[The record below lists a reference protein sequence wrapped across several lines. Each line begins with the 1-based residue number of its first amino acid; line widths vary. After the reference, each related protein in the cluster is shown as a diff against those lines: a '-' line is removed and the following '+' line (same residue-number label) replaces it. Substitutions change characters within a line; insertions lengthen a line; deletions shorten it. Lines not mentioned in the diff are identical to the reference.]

1 MKLDSLDIKLL
12 NLIQHDSKKTAKELG
27 SVLDM
32 PVTTV
37 YAKIKRMEELGFIR
51 RYTAI
56 LDAPKLGFSATAFVL
71 ATFSY
76 RSPGGAV
83 ATLSQREVAKEVAGF
98 PEVQE
103 VHVISG
109 DWDLLIKVK
118 TTDIDAVGKFVVD
131 KLRTVRG
138 IEKTVTCMVFDTAKE
153 IPEINVGSHPVTWQQ
168 SLRER

>member
-1 MKLDSLDIKLL
+1 MKLDTSDMALL
-12 NLIQHDSKKTAKELG
+12 GILQRDAKKTAKDLG
-27 SVLDM
+27 RDLDM

-56 LDAPKLGFSATAFVL
+56 LDAPKLGFTAIAFVL

-76 RSPGGAV
+76 RSSPGAEV
-83 ATLSQREVAKEVAGF
+83 TLSQREVAKEVATF

-118 TTDIDAVGKFVVD
+118 TTDIDAVGRFVVD

-138 IEKTVTCMVFDTAKE
+138 IEKTITCMVFDTAKE
-153 IPEINVGSHPVTWQQ
+153 TTEISITGREVT
-168 SLRER
+168 

>member
-1 MKLDSLDIKLL
+1 MKLDSTDIRLL
-12 NLIQHDSKKTAKELG
+12 NLLQQDSKKTAKDLG
-27 SVLDM
+27 LALDA

-37 YAKIKRMEELGFIR
+37 YAKIKRMEEIGLIR
-51 RYTAI
+51 GYRAI
-56 LDAPKLGFSATAFVL
+56 LDGSKLGFTATAFVF

-76 RSPGGAV
+76 RSLGIAET
-83 ATLSQREVAKEVAGF
+83 TLSQREVAKEVATF

-109 DWDLLIKVK
+109 DWDLLIKVR

-138 IEKTVTCMVFDTAKE
+138 IEKTVTCMVFDTSKE
-153 IPEINVGSHPVTWQQ
+153 TLEICLDARRN
-168 SLRER
+168 ERM

>member
-1 MKLDSLDIKLL
+1 MKLDSSDIELL
-12 NLIQHDSKKTAKELG
+12 AALQRDSKKTAKELG
-27 SVLDM
+27 SDFDM

-37 YAKIKRMEELGFIR
+37 YAKIKRMEELGYIR

-56 LDAPKLGFSATAFVL
+56 LDAAKLGFTATAFVL

-76 RSPGGAV
+76 RSSGGTE
-83 ATLSQREVAKEVAGF
+83 ATLSQREVAREVATF

-109 DWDLLIKVK
+109 DWDLLIKIK
-118 TTDIDAVGKFVVD
+118 TTDVDAVGRFVVD

-138 IEKTVTCMVFDTAKE
+138 IEKTVTCMVFDTARE
-153 IPEINVGSHPVTWQQ
+153 GPEINITGHKVIYQ
-168 SLRER
+168 E

>member
-1 MKLDSLDIKLL
+1 MKLDSSDVALL
-12 NLIQHDSKKTAKELG
+12 GVLQRDSKKTAKDLG
-27 SVLDM
+27 RDLDM

-37 YAKIKRMEELGFIR
+37 YAKIKRMEEAGFIR
-51 RYTAI
+51 NYTAI
-56 LDAPKLGFSATAFVL
+56 LDGPKLGVGATAFVL

-76 RSPGGAV
+76 RSSGSTEV
-83 ATLSQREVAKEVAGF
+83 TLSQREVAKDVASF

-118 TTDIDAVGKFVVD
+118 TKDIDAVGSFVVD

-153 IPEINVGSHPVTWQQ
+153 TPEI
-168 SLRER
+168 SLSGRLAACQE

>member
-1 MKLDSLDIKLL
+1 MKLDKSDVELLKLL
-12 NLIQHDSKKTAKELG
+12 QEDSKRTAKDLG
-27 SVLDM
+27 AVLEM

-37 YAKIKRMEELGFIR
+37 YARMKKMEELGLIR
-51 RYTAI
+51 KYTAV
-56 LDAPKLGFSATAFVL
+56 LDGPKLGVGATAFVL

-76 RSPGGAV
+76 RSSGNKD
-83 ATLSQREVAKEVAGF
+83 TLSQRQVAKEIAGF

-118 TTDIDAVGKFVVD
+118 APDIDSVGRFVVD

-138 IEKTVTCMVFDTAKE
+138 VEKTVTCMVFDTAKE
-153 IPEINVGSHPVTWQQ
+153 TLEIDLSNAVAMRG
-168 SLRER
+168 

>member
-1 MKLDSLDIKLL
+1 MKLDQSDIKLL
-12 NLIQHDSKKTAKELG
+12 NLVQRDSKKTAKELG
-27 SVLDM
+27 GVLDM

-37 YAKIKRMEELGFIR
+37 YAKIKRMEDLHVIR
-51 RYTAI
+51 KYTAI
-56 LDAPKLGFSATAFVL
+56 LDGPMLGFTATAFVL

-76 RSPGGAV
+76 RSSGGTEAM
-83 ATLSQREVAKEVAGF
+83 LSQREVAKEVARF

-118 TTDIDAVGKFVVD
+118 TTDIDAVGRFVID

-153 IPEINVGSHPVTWQQ
+153 APEINLGSHGAAMQQ
-168 SLRER
+168 SLRE

>member
-1 MKLDSLDIKLL
+1 MKLDASDMALL
-12 NLIQHDSKKTAKELG
+12 AVLQRDSKKTAKDLG
-27 SVLDM
+27 RDLDM

-56 LDAPKLGFSATAFVL
+56 LDAPKLGFTATAFVL

-76 RSPGGAV
+76 RSSAGAE
-83 ATLSQREVAKEVAGF
+83 ATLSQREVAREVATF

-118 TTDIDAVGKFVVD
+118 TTDIDAVGRFVVD

-153 IPEINVGSHPVTWQQ
+153 TSEISITGHKVT
-168 SLRER
+168 

>member
-1 MKLDSLDIKLL
+1 MKLDSLDIRLL
-12 NLIQHDSKKTAKELG
+12 NVLQRDSKRTAKELG
-27 SVLDM
+27 TDLDM

-37 YAKIKRMEELGFIR
+37 YAKIKRMEELGLIR
-51 RYTAI
+51 SYTAV
-56 LDAPKLGFSATAFVL
+56 LDASKLGFAATAFVL

-76 RSPGGAV
+76 RSSGATE

-98 PEVQE
+98 SEVQE

-118 TTDIDAVGKFVVD
+118 AKDVDAVGRFVVD

-138 IEKTVTCMVFDTAKE
+138 IEKTITCMVFDTAKE
-153 IPEINVGSHPVTWQQ
+153 TLEISITGHELTQQ
-168 SLRER
+168 E

>member
-1 MKLDSLDIKLL
+1 MNLDLWDIKLL
-12 NLIQHDSKKTAKELG
+12 NLLQHHSKKTAKELG
-27 SVLDM
+27 LALDM

-37 YAKIKRMEELGFIR
+37 YAKIKRMEEAGFIR
-51 RYTAI
+51 NYTAI
-56 LDAPKLGFSATAFVL
+56 LDGPKLGVGATAFVL

-76 RSPGGAV
+76 RSSGGAE
-83 ATLSQREVAKEVAGF
+83 AALSQREVAREVAGF
-98 PEVQE
+98 SEVQE

-118 TTDIDAVGKFVVD
+118 TKDIDAVGSFVVD

-153 IPEINVGSHPVTWQQ
+153 TPEI
-168 SLRER
+168 SLSGRLAACQE

>member
-1 MKLDSLDIKLL
+1 MKLDSSDIALL
-12 NLIQHDSKKTAKELG
+12 GVLQRDSKKTAKELG
-27 SVLDM
+27 RDLDM

-51 RYTAI
+51 RYMAI
-56 LDAPKLGFSATAFVL
+56 LDAPKLGFTATAFVL

-76 RSPGGAV
+76 RSSAGAE
-83 ATLSQREVAKEVAGF
+83 ATLSQREVAREVATF

-118 TTDIDAVGKFVVD
+118 TKDIDAVGRFVVD

-153 IPEINVGSHPVTWQQ
+153 TSEISIAGHEVT
-168 SLRER
+168 

>member
-1 MKLDSLDIKLL
+1 MKLDASDMALL
-12 NLIQHDSKKTAKELG
+12 AVLQRDSKKTAKDLG
-27 SVLDM
+27 RDLDM

-56 LDAPKLGFSATAFVL
+56 LDAPKLGFTATAFVL

-76 RSPGGAV
+76 RSSAGAE
-83 ATLSQREVAKEVAGF
+83 ATLSQREVAKEVATF

-103 VHVISG
+103 VHIISG

-118 TTDIDAVGKFVVD
+118 TTDIDAVGRFVVD

-138 IEKTVTCMVFDTAKE
+138 IEKTITCMVFDTAKE
-153 IPEINVGSHPVTWQQ
+153 TSEISITGHKVT
-168 SLRER
+168 

>member
-1 MKLDSLDIKLL
+1 MKLDTSDMALL
-12 NLIQHDSKKTAKELG
+12 GILQRDAKKTAKDLG
-27 SVLDM
+27 RDLDM

-56 LDAPKLGFSATAFVL
+56 LDAPKLGFTAIAFVL

-76 RSPGGAV
+76 RSSPGAE
-83 ATLSQREVAKEVAGF
+83 ATLSQREVAKEVATF

-103 VHVISG
+103 VHIISG

-118 TTDIDAVGKFVVD
+118 TTDIDAVGRFVVD

-138 IEKTVTCMVFDTAKE
+138 IEKTITCMVFDTARETTE
-153 IPEINVGSHPVTWQQ
+153 ISITGREVT
-168 SLRER
+168 

>member
-1 MKLDSLDIKLL
+1 MTLDSTDIELL
-12 NLIQHDSKKTAKELG
+12 NLLQEDSKRAAKELG
-27 SVLDM
+27 IALDM
-32 PVTTV
+32 PITTV
-37 YAKIKRMEELGFIR
+37 YTKIKRMEELGFVR

-56 LDAPKLGFSATAFVL
+56 LDAPKLGLTATAFVL

-76 RSPGGAV
+76 DSRTEV
-83 ATLSQREVAKEVAGF
+83 APSQREVAKQVARF

-118 TTDIDAVGKFVVD
+118 TRDVDAVGRFVVD

-153 IPEINVGSHPVTWQQ
+153 TPDI
-168 SLRER
+168 SLRRSWDSILP

>member
-1 MKLDSLDIKLL
+1 MKLDSSDIALL
-12 NLIQHDSKKTAKELG
+12 SLLQRDSKKTAKELG
-27 SVLDM
+27 RILDM

-37 YAKIKRMEELGFIR
+37 YAKIKRMEELGLIR
-51 RYTAI
+51 KYTAI
-56 LDAPKLGFSATAFVL
+56 LDGPKLGVAATAFVL

-76 RSPGGAV
+76 RSSGGNEAI
-83 ATLSQREVAKEVAGF
+83 LSQREVAKEVANF
-98 PEVQE
+98 AEVQE

-118 TTDIDAVGKFVVD
+118 TTEIDAVGKFVVD

-153 IPEINVGSHPVTWQQ
+153 TSEI
-168 SLRER
+168 SLEGHHTPQER

>member
-1 MKLDSLDIKLL
+1 MKLDSSDMALL
-12 NLIQHDSKKTAKELG
+12 GILQRDSKKTAKDLG
-27 SVLDM
+27 RDLDM

-56 LDAPKLGFSATAFVL
+56 LDAPKLGFTALAFVL

-76 RSPGGAV
+76 RSSAGAE
-83 ATLSQREVAKEVAGF
+83 ATLSQREVAKEVATF

-118 TTDIDAVGKFVVD
+118 TKDIDAVGRFVVD

-153 IPEINVGSHPVTWQQ
+153 TSEISIAGHEVT
-168 SLRER
+168 

>member
-1 MKLDSLDIKLL
+1 V
-12 NLIQHDSKKTAKELG
+12 G
-27 SVLDM
+27 
-32 PVTTV
+32 
-37 YAKIKRMEELGFIR
+37 
-51 RYTAI
+51 
-56 LDAPKLGFSATAFVL
+56 ATAFVL

-76 RSPGGAV
+76 RSSGGAE
-83 ATLSQREVAKEVAGF
+83 AALSQREVAREVAGF

-118 TTDIDAVGKFVVD
+118 TKDIDAVGSFVVD

-153 IPEINVGSHPVTWQQ
+153 TPEI
-168 SLRER
+168 SLSGRLAACQE

>member
-1 MKLDSLDIKLL
+1 MKLDSSDIELL
-12 NLIQHDSKKTAKELG
+12 AALQRDSKQTAKELG
-27 SVLDM
+27 SDFDM

-37 YAKIKRMEELGFIR
+37 YARIKRMEELGYIR

-56 LDAPKLGFSATAFVL
+56 LDAAKLGFTATAFVL

-76 RSPGGAV
+76 RSSGRAES
-83 ATLSQREVAKEVAGF
+83 TLSQREVAKEVATF

-109 DWDLLIKVK
+109 NWDLLIKIK
-118 TTDIDAVGKFVVD
+118 TTDIDAVGRFVVD

-138 IEKTVTCMVFDTAKE
+138 IEKTVTCMVFDTARE
-153 IPEINVGSHPVTWQQ
+153 GLEINVTRHRVADQG
-168 SLRER
+168 

>member
-1 MKLDSLDIKLL
+1 LKLDSSDMALL
-12 NLIQHDSKKTAKELG
+12 NLLQHDSKRTAKELG
-27 SVLDM
+27 GDLDM

-37 YAKIKRMEELGFIR
+37 YAKVKRMEDLGLVR
-51 RYTAI
+51 QYAAI
-56 LDAPKLGFSATAFVL
+56 LDGPKLGFAATAFVL

-76 RSPGGAV
+76 RSSG
-83 ATLSQREVAKEVAGF
+83 TTEKMLSQRAVAREVAGF

-118 TTDIDAVGKFVVD
+118 TTDIDAVGRFVVD

-138 IEKTVTCMVFDTAKE
+138 IDKTVTCMVFDTAKDT
-153 IPEINVGSHPVTWQQ
+153 PEIDLKGHMVTQHQ
-168 SLRER
+168 

>member
-1 MKLDSLDIKLL
+1 MKLDSSDLTLL
-12 NLIQHDSKKTAKELG
+12 GLLQHDSKKTAKELG
-27 SVLDM
+27 TDLDM

-37 YAKIKRMEELGFIR
+37 YAKIKRMEELGLIK

-56 LDAPKLGFSATAFVL
+56 LDAPKLGFTATAFVL

-76 RSPGGAV
+76 RSPGTTGV
-83 ATLSQREVAKEVAGF
+83 TLSQREVAKEVAAF

-118 TTDIDAVGKFVVD
+118 ATDIDAVGRFVVD

-153 IPEINVGSHPVTWQQ
+153 TPEINITSHTMTGPV
-168 SLRER
+168 R

>member
-1 MKLDSLDIKLL
+1 MKLDPSDIALLDAL
-12 NLIQHDSKKTAKELG
+12 QRDSKKTAKELG
-27 SVLDM
+27 INLNM

-37 YAKIKRMEELGFIR
+37 YAKIKRMEELGYIR
-51 RYTAI
+51 GYTAI
-56 LDAPKLGFSATAFVL
+56 LGAPKLGFTATAFVL

-76 RSPGGAV
+76 RSSGGTET
-83 ATLSQREVAKEVAGF
+83 TLSQREVAKEVATF
-98 PEVQE
+98 AEVQE
-103 VHVISG
+103 VHIISG

-153 IPEINVGSHPVTWQQ
+153 TTEIDMTGHAMTQQ
-168 SLRER
+168 E

>member
-1 MKLDSLDIKLL
+1 MKLDTSDMALL
-12 NLIQHDSKKTAKELG
+12 GILQRDSKKTAKDLG
-27 SVLDM
+27 RDLDM

-37 YAKIKRMEELGFIR
+37 YAKIKRMEELGLIK

-56 LDAPKLGFSATAFVL
+56 LDAPKLGFTATAFVL

-76 RSPGGAV
+76 RSSAGAE
-83 ATLSQREVAKEVAGF
+83 ATLSQREVAKEVATF

-103 VHVISG
+103 VHVISS

-118 TTDIDAVGKFVVD
+118 TTDIDAVGRFVVD

-153 IPEINVGSHPVTWQQ
+153 TSEISITGHEVT
-168 SLRER
+168 

>member
-1 MKLDSLDIKLL
+1 MKLDSLDMALL
-12 NLIQHDSKKTAKELG
+12 GVLQRDSKKTAKDLG
-27 SVLDM
+27 RDLDM

-37 YAKIKRMEELGFIR
+37 YAKIKRMEELGLIK

-56 LDAPKLGFSATAFVL
+56 LDAPKLGYTATAFVL

-76 RSPGGAV
+76 RSSAGAE
-83 ATLSQREVAKEVAGF
+83 ATLSQREVAKEVATF

-118 TTDIDAVGKFVVD
+118 TTDIDAVGRFVVD

-138 IEKTVTCMVFDTAKE
+138 IEKTVTCMAFDTAKE
-153 IPEINVGSHPVTWQQ
+153 TSEISVTGH
-168 SLRER
+168 EVT